1 MSPCAHAVA
10 AMKNATIPMFSP
22 CCHACLMSLLLCCRL
37 TAPEMGWRGNIH
49 TLCPPSAWYPTLGS
63 VELATPL
70 RGRARLTR
78 ATSGALPGLRA
89 EGSRVSS
96 QLRRRVC
103 EVFLP
108 QAQPLT
114 TEFSGASASERPL
127 Q

>member
-1 MSPCAHAVA
+1 
-10 AMKNATIPMFSP
+10 
-22 CCHACLMSLLLCCRL
+22 
-37 TAPEMGWRGNIH
+37 MGWRGNIH

-114 TEFSGASASERPL
+114 LGLSGAGHRVRSMRL
-127 Q
+127 FGTVC